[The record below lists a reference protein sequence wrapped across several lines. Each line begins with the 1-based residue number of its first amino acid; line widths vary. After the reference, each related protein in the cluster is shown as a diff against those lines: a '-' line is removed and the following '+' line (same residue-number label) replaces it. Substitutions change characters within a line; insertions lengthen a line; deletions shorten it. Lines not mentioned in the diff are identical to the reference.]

1 MKVYVHFE
9 EGSDAEL
16 HVTLKLTL
24 PKKWNDE
31 SPVRLL
37 KLFIDSYNKRKPDN
51 QLDVDQCHL
60 ETGASSD
67 QGAEQQELTKGDTIG
82 ATITDRAD
90 VYVRPGATKE
100 GMGAAATAA
109 AAAAAAT
116 TASASTATAPKRAG
130 ALRCRNFGCNQ
141 YYDEADNSDTACRFH
156 TGPPI
161 FHDTRK
167 GWSCCK
173 KRVYDWDEFEQLEGC
188 QAGRHST
195 VDPKDR
201 LPPNPPSA
209 EQEVAAKPAPALK
222 SIDNY
227 NAENPE
233 AATAAGSAVKSIT
246 AKKKCT
252 RRPDGTASCVN
263 LGCQKDFVVAENQR
277 DSCRYHRLNPV
288 FHDGGKHWGCCPDQ
302 VKYEFEDFMAVP
314 GCCIGFHDD
323 ASGEFSNSSPGAAA

>member
-1 MKVYVHFE
+1 MKVYVHYE

-31 SPVRLL
+31 SPVKLL
-37 KLFIDSYNKRKPDN
+37 KLFVDSYNKRKPDN
-51 QLDVDQCHL
+51 QLEVDECHL
-60 ETGASSD
+60 ETGSGS
-67 QGAEQQELTKGDTIG
+67 EQALGKGDTIG

-100 GMGAAATAA
+100 GLGAAASAA
-109 AAAAAAT
+109 AAAAAA
-116 TASASTATAPKRAG
+116 AADEAAAKRAAVPARAG

-141 YYDEADNSDTACRFH
+141 YYDEVNNSENACRFH
-156 TGPPI
+156 TAPPI

-167 GWSCCK
+167 GWGCCE
-173 KRVYDWDEFEQLEGC
+173 KRVYDWDEFEQLQGC
-188 QAGRHST
+188 QVGRHST

-201 LPPNPPSA
+201 LPPSPPNG
-209 EQEVAAKPAPALK
+209 EQVAAKPAPVLK
-222 SIDNY
+222 SIQNY
-227 NAENPE
+227 NAENPT
-233 AATAAGSAVKSIT
+233 AATAAGSAAAAIS

-252 RRPDGTASCVN
+252 RRADGTASCVN
-263 LGCQKDFVVAENQR
+263 LGCQKDFVVAENTR

-288 FHDGGKHWGCCPDQ
+288 FHDGGKYWRCCPDQ

-314 GCCIGFHDD
+314 GCCVGFHDD
-323 ASGEFSNSSPGAAA
+323 ASGDFINPPPPAA